1 MCSIALSERY
11 IILHARVGDGA
22 HEIVARKIGS
32 FSKTTRRSDL
42 PRRRVETTIV
52 ESRRDAWKIAAR
64 ARKNALDE
72 QRREDL
78 RWTREKCSGIG

>member
-42 PRRRVETTIV
+42 PRRRVDITIV
-52 ESRRDAWKIAAR
+52 ASRRDALKIAAR
-64 ARKNALDE
+64 ARK
-72 QRREDL
+72 L
-78 RWTREKCSGIG
+78 RWTSSAERICGGRGKSVQV

>member
-42 PRRRVETTIV
+42 PRRIVKTTIV
-52 ESRRDAWKIAAR
+52 ESRREALKIAAR

-78 RWTREKCSGIG
+78 RWTRESVQV